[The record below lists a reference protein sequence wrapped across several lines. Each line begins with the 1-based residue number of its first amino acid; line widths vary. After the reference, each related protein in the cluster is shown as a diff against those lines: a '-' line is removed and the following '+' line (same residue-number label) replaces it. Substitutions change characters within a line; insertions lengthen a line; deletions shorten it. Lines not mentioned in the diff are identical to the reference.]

1 MSLSSIIKDWC
12 ESLDQQV
19 FEQLFTD
26 GTDRCLALLRMVS
39 NDEETFVSRL
49 AKATTDLRLEDWND
63 QTLEKCLLS
72 LERCKKNAEVFHEKI
87 DKADTKELESESDSY
102 QISFAL
108 EDGQSVVKRFERV
121 STSNRGKLL
130 QNKIVADIDSFG
142 QALTDAEKRQILM
155 DVLKKLC

>member
-1 MSLSSIIKDWC
+1 M
-12 ESLDQQV
+12 
-19 FEQLFTD
+19 
-26 GTDRCLALLRMVS
+26 
-39 NDEETFVSRL
+39 
-49 AKATTDLRLEDWND
+49 
-63 QTLEKCLLS
+63 LS
-72 LERCKKNAEVFHEKI
+72 LERCKKNAEVFHEEI